1 MSEPSL
7 SRDDA
12 LLAQTADRLHSAAIH
27 LLRLLR
33 QQDPASGL
41 TAPRLSALSVIVF
54 AGPLTL
60 RALAAAEQV
69 RPPTMS
75 RVVDALEDEGL
86 VVRESSSLDH
96 REVQISA
103 TPTGRR
109 VLEDGR
115 GRRTAKLAS
124 LLAALP
130 SEDLATLHRAAS
142 ILDRISRGN

>member
-1 MSEPSL
+1 MSESSPSP
-7 SRDDA
+7 DDA
-12 LLAQTADRLHSAAIH
+12 LLTQTADRLHSAAIH
-27 LLRLLR
+27 LLRQVR
-33 QQDPASGL
+33 QLDPVTGL

-75 RVVDALEDEGL
+75 RIVDALEDEGL
-86 VVRESSSLDH
+86 VVRESSATDH

-103 TPTGRR
+103 TPTGQR
-109 VLEDGR
+109 VLDEGR
-115 GRRTAKLAS
+115 RRRTAKLAR

-130 SEDLATLHRAAS
+130 SEDLATLHRAAN
-142 ILDRISRGN
+142 ILDRVSRGT